1 MNKER
6 KYFVLLKI
14 FIFVVLFSNCS
25 ENESESFLLNKPVP
39 KGNYGKPFALNNPFT
54 VSGLLNNPMDKID
67 KKIIVKGKIIDV
79 CPMRGCWIQISDYDE
94 NNSIRIKVKDGEIIF
109 PLSAIGSQIIV
120 EGILRKRL
128 FSQDQARNWKVHLAQ
143 EKGEVLNPENIKL
156 AAKDMYEYRVECSG
170 AIIL

>member
-1 MNKER
+1 
-6 KYFVLLKI
+6 
-14 FIFVVLFSNCS
+14 
-25 ENESESFLLNKPVP
+25 
-39 KGNYGKPFALNNPFT
+39 
-54 VSGLLNNPMDKID
+54 
-67 KKIIVKGKIIDV
+67 
-79 CPMRGCWIQISDYDE
+79 MRGCWIQISDYDE

-143 EKGEVLNPENIKL
+143 EKGDVLNPKNIKL
-156 AAKDMYEYRVECSG
+156 EAKDMYEYRVECSG